1 MEGGTKRILL
11 VEDDLKLAALVR
23 EFLEGAGFRVD
34 VEPRGDL
41 AAQRIVA
48 ENPDLVVL
56 DLMLPGMDGLSVC
69 RQVRPRYRQPILML
83 TALGDEVD
91 EVVGLEVGAD
101 DYLVKPVRPRLLL
114 ARIHS
119 LLRRIGTS
127 QASADGDGEQVLR
140 VGGLVL
146 DAARRSVTMDEVEI
160 DLTTTE
166 FDLLWYLAARAGQ
179 VVTRESLYVDLRGVA
194 WDGLDRSIDIA
205 VARLRRKLGD
215 DGKHPQIVKSVRGS
229 GYLLA
234 GRA

>member
-23 EFLEGAGFRVD
+23 EFLEGAGFQVD

-119 LLRRIGTS
+119 LLRRIGTFP
-127 QASADGDGEQVLR
+127 ATVDGDQVLR

>member
-1 MEGGTKRILL
+1 MDTGSRRILL

-23 EFLEGAGFRVD
+23 EFLEGAGFQVD
-34 VEPRGDL
+34 IEPRGDM
-41 AAQRIVA
+41 AAQRIVV
-48 ENPDLVVL
+48 ENPDMVVL

-69 RQVRPRYRQPILML
+69 RQVRPRYRNPILML

-101 DYLVKPVRPRLLL
+101 DYLVKPVRPRVLL

-119 LLRRIGTS
+119 LLRRVGGV
-127 QASADGDGEQVLR
+127 AGDADGGAQVLR
-140 VGGLVL
+140 VDDLVL
-146 DAARRSVTMDEVEI
+146 DGARRSVTRDEVEI
-160 DLTTTE
+160 ELTTTE
-166 FDLLWYLAARAGQ
+166 FDLLWYLASRAGQ
-179 VVTRESLYVDLRGVA
+179 VVTRESLYIDLRGGE

-215 DGKHPQIVKSVRGS
+215 DGKHPQIVKSVRGA

-234 GRA
+234 GRS

>member
-1 MEGGTKRILL
+1 MDTGSRRILQ

-23 EFLEGAGFRVD
+23 EFLEGAGFQVD
-34 VEPRGDL
+34 IEPRGDM
-41 AAQRIVA
+41 AAQRIVV
-48 ENPDLVVL
+48 ENPDMVVL

-69 RQVRPRYRQPILML
+69 RQVRPRYRNPILML

-101 DYLVKPVRPRLLL
+101 DYLVKPVRPRVLL

-119 LLRRIGTS
+119 LLRRVGGV
-127 QASADGDGEQVLR
+127 AGDADGGAQVLR
-140 VGGLVL
+140 VDDLVL
-146 DAARRSVTMDEVEI
+146 DGARRSVTRDEVEI
-160 DLTTTE
+160 ELTTTE
-166 FDLLWYLAARAGQ
+166 FDLLWYLASRAGQ
-179 VVTRESLYVDLRGVA
+179 VVTRESLYIDLRGGE

-215 DGKHPQIVKSVRGS
+215 DGKHPQIVKSVRGA

-234 GRA
+234 GRS

>member
-1 MEGGTKRILL
+1 MDTGSRRILQ

-23 EFLEGAGFRVD
+23 EFLEGAGFQVD
-34 VEPRGDL
+34 IEPRGDM
-41 AAQRIVA
+41 AAQRIVV
-48 ENPDLVVL
+48 ENPDMVVL

-69 RQVRPRYRQPILML
+69 RQVRPRYRNPILML

-101 DYLVKPVRPRLLL
+101 DYLVKPVRPRVLL

-119 LLRRIGTS
+119 LLRRVGGV
-127 QASADGDGEQVLR
+127 AGDADGGAQVLR
-140 VGGLVL
+140 VDDLVL
-146 DAARRSVTMDEVEI
+146 DGARRSVTRDEVEI
-160 DLTTTE
+160 ELTTTE
-166 FDLLWYLAARAGQ
+166 FDLLWYLASRAGQ
-179 VVTRESLYVDLRGVA
+179 VVTRESLYVDLRGGE

-215 DGKHPQIVKSVRGS
+215 DGKHPQIVKSVRGA

-234 GRA
+234 GRS

>member
-1 MEGGTKRILL
+1 MDSGARRILL

-34 VEPRGDL
+34 IEPRGDM
-41 AAQRIVA
+41 AAQRIVD
-48 ENPDLVVL
+48 ENPDMVVL
-56 DLMLPGMDGLSVC
+56 DLMLPGLDGLSVC
-69 RQVRPRYRQPILML
+69 RQVRPRYRNPILML

-119 LLRRIGTS
+119 LLRRVGVGGGD
-127 QASADGDGEQVLR
+127 DGGDVQVLR
-140 VGGLVL
+140 VDDLVL
-146 DAARRSVTMDEVEI
+146 DGARRSVTRDEVEV

-179 VVTRESLYVDLRGVA
+179 VVTRESLYVDLRGVE
-194 WDGLDRSIDIA
+194 WDGMDRSIDIA

-215 DGKHPQIVKSVRGS
+215 DGKHPQIVKSVRGA

-234 GRA
+234 GRT